1 MLIPVLFFCARLFE
15 FRLMNSIAL
24 NVVLA
29 EMDVALTPDGK
40 IVTFSI
46 AFVKKDGEI
55 VYHPKARRS
64 GVNLDMKRNAMR
76 GVQACDSKGNP
87 IGHPTPV
94 KIWNI
99 VEFNGKKVKL

>member
-1 MLIPVLFFCARLFE
+1 
-15 FRLMNSIAL
+15 MNSIAL

-29 EMDVALTPDGK
+29 EMDVALSPEGK
-40 IVTFSI
+40 IIVFSI

-76 GVQACDSKGNP
+76 GVQACDSKGKP